1 MDMLLNEIDPVFL
14 LEWVLLCSIMVI
26 ASYTTYT
33 DISHRE
39 ISNSATWT
47 LLGLGLMGQMGLW
60 VLGEVALVQIGLSFL
75 LGFAVGYLL
84 FMYGFWGAGDA
95 KLYWAMVAAMPSTL
109 FGQKWPTVS
118 LAFFSL
124 DTPIWA
130 LLVNTILANTVFLV
144 VLLVIHKPNPIKPIE
159 TSASE
164 HRKGMG
170 WGWLRSG
177 VEAAGLSGLVLGG
190 TTLVGG
196 TLTLAEAIVVG
207 AVLYL
212 IHEDLTKTPNR
223 IIWVVPGIVIG
234 VFSAI
239 GTGDYLIY
247 LVLWAVLWGIRN
259 VYVYIHSLDYQK
271 FVQQVSIDALQPGM
285 VLHQSIYEA
294 PAKDRVEVISFGEQ
308 SRDTRELIGRTGKPL
323 TIRKVRQLK
332 DLQKKGLFREWD
344 DQLEIELSLPFAPAL
359 MVGVGL
365 TLVWA
370 GTIVGP
376 ANRWI
381 QPLLDAF

>member
-14 LEWVLLCSIMVI
+14 LEWVLLCSIMVV

-39 ISNSATWT
+39 IPNSATWT
-47 LLGLGLMGQMGLW
+47 LLGLGLMGQIELW
-60 VLGEVALVQIGLSFL
+60 VLGEVEFVQIGLSFL
-75 LGFAVGYLL
+75 LGFVVGYLL

-95 KLYWAMVAAMPSTL
+95 KLYWAMVTAMPSTL
-109 FGQKWPTVS
+109 FGEKWPTVS

-130 LLVNTILANTVFLV
+130 LLVNTILTNTVFLV
-144 VLLVIHKPNPIKPIE
+144 VLLVLHKPKKPIE
-159 TSASE
+159 TSANE
-164 HRKGMG
+164 RRKGMG

-177 VEAAGLSGLVLGG
+177 IEAVGLSGLVLGG

-212 IHEDLTKTPNR
+212 IHEDLTKTPNKVL
-223 IIWVVPGIVIG
+223 WVVPGLVIG

-247 LVLWAVLWGIRN
+247 IVLWAVLWGIRN

-271 FVQQVSIDALQPGM
+271 FVQPVSIDALQPGM

-294 PAKDRVEVISFGEQ
+294 PAKDRVEVVSFGEQ
-308 SRDTRELIGRTGKPL
+308 SRDTQELIGRTGKPL

-332 DLQKKGLFREWD
+332 DLQKRGLFREWD

-359 MVGVGL
+359 MIGISL
-365 TLVWA
+365 TLIWA
-370 GTIVGP
+370 GSIVGP

-381 QPLLDAF
+381 QPLFDAF

>member
-1 MDMLLNEIDPVFL
+1 MNVLLNEVNAVFL
-14 LEWVLLCSIMVI
+14 LEWALLCSIMVV

-39 ISNSATWT
+39 IPNSATWI

-60 VLGEVALVQIGLSFL
+60 VLGEVTLVQIGLSCL
-75 LGFAVGYLL
+75 LGFVVGYLL

-95 KLYWAMVAAMPSTL
+95 KLYWAMVAAIPSTL
-109 FGQKWPTVS
+109 FGGQWPTFS

-124 DTPIWA
+124 NAPIWA
-130 LLVNTILANTVFLV
+130 LLVNTILTNTVFLL
-144 VLLVIHKPNPIKPIE
+144 VLLVIHKPTKSIE
-159 TSASE
+159 TPASE
-164 HRKGMG
+164 PRKGMS

-190 TTLVGG
+190 TTLVGV

-212 IHEDLTKTPNR
+212 IHEDMTKAPNK
-223 IIWVVPGIVIG
+223 IILIVPGLVIG
-234 VFSAI
+234 IFSAI
-239 GTGDYLIY
+239 STGNYLIY

-271 FVQQVSIDALQPGM
+271 FVQPVSIDALQPGM
-285 VLHQSIYEA
+285 VLHQSIYET
-294 PAKDRVEVISFGEQ
+294 PAKDRVEVVAFSEQ
-308 SRDTRELIGRTGKPL
+308 SRDTRERIGRKGKPL

-344 DQLEIELSLPFAPAL
+344 DQVEIELSLPFAPAL
-359 MVGVGL
+359 MVGVSL
-365 TLVWA
+365 TLIWA
-370 GTIVGP
+370 GSIVRP

-381 QPLLDAF
+381 QPLFDAL

>member
-1 MDMLLNEIDPVFL
+1 MDVLLNEIDPVFL
-14 LEWVLLCSIMVI
+14 LEWALLCSIMVV

-39 ISNSATWT
+39 IPNSAVWT

-75 LGFAVGYLL
+75 LGFVVGYLL

-109 FGQKWPTVS
+109 FSQKWPTFS
-118 LAFFSL
+118 LGFFSL
-124 DTPIWA
+124 DTPPWA
-130 LLVNTILANTVFLV
+130 LLVSTILTNTVFLL
-144 VLLVIHKPNPIKPIE
+144 VLLVIHRPQKPIE

-164 HRKGMG
+164 PRKGIG
-170 WGWLRSG
+170 WGLLRSG
-177 VEAAGLSGLVLGG
+177 VEAAGVSGLVLGG

-212 IHEDLTKTPNR
+212 IHEDLTTAPNR
-223 IIWVVPGIVIG
+223 IILVVPGLVIG

-239 GTGDYLIY
+239 STGDYLIY
-247 LVLWAVLWGIRN
+247 LVLWAVLWGIRT
-259 VYVYIHSLDYQK
+259 VYVYIHSLEYQK
-271 FVQQVSIDALQPGM
+271 FVQLVSIDALQPGM

-294 PAKDRVEVISFGEQ
+294 SEEGRVEVIPFGEQ
-308 SRDTRELIGRTGKPL
+308 SKDAQELIGRKGKPL

-332 DLQKKGLFREWD
+332 DLQRKGLFREWD
-344 DQLEIELSLPFAPAL
+344 DQLEVELSLPFAPAL
-359 MVGVGL
+359 MVGVSL
-365 TLVWA
+365 TLIWA
-370 GTIVGP
+370 GSIVRP
-376 ANRWI
+376 ANKWI
-381 QPLLDAF
+381 QPLFDAF

>member
-1 MDMLLNEIDPVFL
+1 MDVLLNEIDAVFL
-14 LEWVLLCSIMVI
+14 VEWALLCSIMVV

-39 ISNSATWT
+39 IPNAATWI
-47 LLGLGLMGQMGLW
+47 LLGLGLIGQMGLW
-60 VLGEVALVQIGLSFL
+60 VLDEVTLVQIGLSFV

-109 FGQKWPTVS
+109 FGQKWPTFS
-118 LAFFSL
+118 LSFFSL
-124 DTPIWA
+124 DTPLWA
-130 LLVNTILANTVFLV
+130 LLVNTILTNTVFLLA
-144 VLLVIHKPNPIKPIE
+144 LLVIHKPAKPVKK
-159 TSASE
+159 SASDNK
-164 HRKGMG
+164 KGMS
-170 WGWLRSG
+170 WDWVHSG
-177 VEAAGLSGLVLGG
+177 IEAAGVSGLVLGG

-212 IHEDLTKTPNR
+212 LHEDRTKVSNR
-223 IIWVVPGIVIG
+223 IIWVVPGLVIG

-239 GTGDYLIY
+239 GTGDDLIY

-259 VYVYIHSLDYQK
+259 VYVYIHTLDYQK
-271 FVQQVSIDALQPGM
+271 FVQPVTIDALQPGM

-294 PAKDRVEVISFGEQ
+294 PEEGRVEVVSFGEQ
-308 SRDTRELIGRTGKPL
+308 SRDTPELIGRKGKPL
-323 TIRKVRQLK
+323 TIRKVRQIK
-332 DLQKKGLFREWD
+332 DLQKKGLFRAWD
-344 DQLEIELSLPFAPAL
+344 DQLEVELSLPFAPIL

-365 TLVWA
+365 TLFWT
-370 GTIVGP
+370 GSIVGL
-376 ANRWI
+376 ANRWM
-381 QPLLDAF
+381 QPLFDAF

>member
-1 MDMLLNEIDPVFL
+1 MDMLLNEIDPGFL
-14 LEWVLLCSIMVI
+14 LEWVLLCSIMVV

-47 LLGLGLMGQMGLW
+47 LLVLGLMGQMGLW

-75 LGFAVGYLL
+75 IGFAVGYLL

-95 KLYWAMVAAMPSTL
+95 KLYWAMVTAMPSTL
-109 FGQKWPTVS
+109 FSEKWPTVS

-130 LLVNTILANTVFLV
+130 LLVNTILTNTVFLV
-144 VLLVIHKPNPIKPIE
+144 VLLVLHKPKKPIE
-159 TSASE
+159 TSTNE

-177 VEAAGLSGLVLGG
+177 IEAAGLSGLVLGG

-223 IIWVVPGIVIG
+223 VLWVVPGLVIG

-247 LVLWAVLWGIRN
+247 LVLWVVLWGIRN

-294 PAKDRVEVISFGEQ
+294 PAKDRVKVISFGEQ
-308 SRDTRELIGRTGKPL
+308 SRDTQELIGRTGKPL

-332 DLQKKGLFREWD
+332 DLQKRGLFREWD

-359 MVGVGL
+359 MIGISL
-365 TLVWA
+365 TLIWA
-370 GTIVGP
+370 GSIVGP

-381 QPLLDAF
+381 QPLFDAF

>member
-1 MDMLLNEIDPVFL
+1 MDMLLNEIEPVFL
-14 LEWVLLCSIMVI
+14 VEWGLLCSIMVV

-39 ISNSATWT
+39 IPNAAIWT
-47 LLGLGLMGQMGLW
+47 LLGLGLIGQMGLW
-60 VLGEVALVQIGLSFL
+60 VLGEVEFVQIGLSFL

-124 DTPIWA
+124 DTPIGA
-130 LLVNTILANTVFLV
+130 LLVNTILTNTIFLV
-144 VLLVIHKPNPIKPIE
+144 VLLVLHKPAKPIE
-159 TSASE
+159 PSARE
-164 HRKGMG
+164 HSKGLS
-170 WGWLRSG
+170 WDWVRSG
-177 VEAAGLSGLVLGG
+177 MEAAGLSGLVLGG
-190 TTLVGG
+190 TTLVGA
-196 TLTLAEAIVVG
+196 TLTFAEAIVVG
-207 AVLYL
+207 AILYL
-212 IHEDLTKTPNR
+212 IHEDRTKVPNR
-223 IIWVVPGIVIG
+223 IIWIVPGLVIG

-259 VYVYIHSLDYQK
+259 VYVYIHALEYQK
-271 FVQQVSIDALQPGM
+271 FVQHVSIDALQPGM
-285 VLHQSIYEA
+285 VLHHSIYET
-294 PAKDRVEVISFGEQ
+294 PNKDRVEVVAFGEQ
-308 SRDTRELIGRTGKPL
+308 DSDTRERIGRKGKPL

-332 DLQKKGLFREWD
+332 ALQKKGLFRAWD
-344 DQLEIELSLPFAPAL
+344 DQLEVELSLPFAPIL

-365 TLVWA
+365 TLIWA
-370 GTIVGP
+370 GSIVRP

-381 QPLLDAF
+381 QPLFETF

>member
-1 MDMLLNEIDPVFL
+1 MDVLLNEIDPVFL
-14 LEWVLLCSIMVI
+14 LEWALLCSIMVV

-39 ISNSATWT
+39 IPNSAVWT

-75 LGFAVGYLL
+75 LGFVVGYLL

-109 FGQKWPTVS
+109 FSQKWPTFS
-118 LAFFSL
+118 LGFFSL
-124 DTPIWA
+124 DTPPWA
-130 LLVNTILANTVFLV
+130 LLVNTILTNTVFLL
-144 VLLVIHKPNPIKPIE
+144 VLLVIHRPQKPIE

-164 HRKGMG
+164 PRKGIG

-177 VEAAGLSGLVLGG
+177 VEAAGVSGLVLGG

-212 IHEDLTKTPNR
+212 IHEDLATAPNR
-223 IIWVVPGIVIG
+223 IILVVPGLVIG

-239 GTGDYLIY
+239 STGDYLIY
-247 LVLWAVLWGIRN
+247 LVLWAVLWGIRT
-259 VYVYIHSLDYQK
+259 VYVYIHSLEYQK
-271 FVQQVSIDALQPGM
+271 FVQPVSIDALQPGM

-294 PAKDRVEVISFGEQ
+294 SEEGRVEVIPFGEQ
-308 SRDTRELIGRTGKPL
+308 SRDAQELIGRKGKPL

-332 DLQKKGLFREWD
+332 DLQRKGLFREWD
-344 DQLEIELSLPFAPAL
+344 DQLEVELSLPFAPAL
-359 MVGVGL
+359 MVSVSL
-365 TLVWA
+365 TLIWA
-370 GTIVGP
+370 GSIVRP
-376 ANRWI
+376 ANKWI
-381 QPLLDAF
+381 QPLFDAF

>member
-14 LEWVLLCSIMVI
+14 LEWVLLCSIMVV

-33 DISHRE
+33 DTSHRE
-39 ISNSATWT
+39 IPNSATWT
-47 LLGLGLMGQMGLW
+47 LLGLGLMGQIGLW
-60 VLGEVALVQIGLSFL
+60 VLGEVEFVQTGLSFL
-75 LGFAVGYLL
+75 MGFAVGYLL

-95 KLYWAMVAAMPSTL
+95 KLYWAMVTAMPSTL

-130 LLVNTILANTVFLV
+130 LLVNTILTNTVFLV
-144 VLLVIHKPNPIKPIE
+144 VLLVLHKPKKPIE
-159 TSASE
+159 TSANE
-164 HRKGMG
+164 RRKGMG

-177 VEAAGLSGLVLGG
+177 IESAGLSGLVLGG

-223 IIWVVPGIVIG
+223 VLWVIPGLVIG
-234 VFSAI
+234 IFSAI

-259 VYVYIHSLDYQK
+259 VYVYIHSLEYQK
-271 FVQQVSIDALQPGM
+271 FVQPVSIDALQPGM

-294 PAKDRVEVISFGEQ
+294 PAKDRVKVISFGEQ
-308 SRDTRELIGRTGKPL
+308 SRDTQELIGRTGKPL
-323 TIRKVRQLK
+323 TVRKVRQLK
-332 DLQKKGLFREWD
+332 DLQKRGLFRKWD

-359 MVGVGL
+359 MIGISL
-365 TLVWA
+365 TLIWA
-370 GTIVGP
+370 GSIVRP

-381 QPLLDAF
+381 QSLFDAF

>member
-1 MDMLLNEIDPVFL
+1 MDILLNEIDAVFL
-14 LEWVLLCSIMVI
+14 IEWALLCSIMVV

-39 ISNSATWT
+39 IPNAATWI

-60 VLGEVALVQIGLSFL
+60 VLDEVTLVQIGLSFV

-95 KLYWAMVAAMPSTL
+95 KLYWAMVVAIPSTL
-109 FGQKWPTVS
+109 FGGKWPTFS

-124 DTPIWA
+124 DTPLWA
-130 LLVNTILANTVFLV
+130 LLVNTILTNTVFLV
-144 VLLVIHKPNPIKPIE
+144 VLLVIHKPAKPVK
-159 TSASE
+159 TPASE
-164 HRKGMG
+164 QRKGMS
-170 WGWLRSG
+170 WEWVRSG
-177 VEAAGLSGLVLGG
+177 IEAAGVSGLVLGG
-190 TTLVGG
+190 TTLVGA

-212 IHEDLTKTPNR
+212 LHEDRTKASQR
-223 IIWVVPGIVIG
+223 IIWVVPGLVIG

-247 LVLWAVLWGIRN
+247 LVLWAVLWGIRT
-259 VYVYIHSLDYQK
+259 VYVYIHSLEYQK
-271 FVQQVSIDALQPGM
+271 FVQPVAIDALQPGM

-294 PAKDRVEVISFGEQ
+294 PEQDRVEVVSFGEQ
-308 SRDTRELIGRTGKPL
+308 NREDQDLVGRKGRPL

-332 DLQKKGLFREWD
+332 DLQKKGLFRIWN
-344 DQLEIELSLPFAPAL
+344 DQLEVELSLPFAPIL

-365 TLVWA
+365 TLIWA
-370 GTIVGP
+370 GSIVRP
-376 ANRWI
+376 ANQWI
-381 QPLLDAF
+381 QPLFDAF

>member
-14 LEWVLLCSIMVI
+14 LEWALLCSIMVV

-39 ISNSATWT
+39 IPNSATWT
-47 LLGLGLMGQMGLW
+47 LLGLGLMGQTGLW
-60 VLGEVALVQIGLSFL
+60 VLGEVALAQIGLSFV
-75 LGFAVGYLL
+75 LGFAIGYLL

-95 KLYWAMVAAMPSTL
+95 KLYWTMVAAMPSTL
-109 FGQKWPTVS
+109 FGQKWLTFS

-124 DTPIWA
+124 GTPIWA
-130 LLVNTILANTVFLV
+130 LLVNTILTNTVFLV
-144 VLLVIHKPNPIKPIE
+144 VLLVIHKPAKPIKTP
-159 TSASE
+159 ASDNK
-164 HRKGMG
+164 KGMS
-170 WGWLRSG
+170 WEWVRSG
-177 VEAAGLSGLVLGG
+177 IEAAGLGGLVLGG
-190 TTLVGG
+190 ATLVGG

-212 IHEDLTKTPNR
+212 IHEDLTTAPNR
-223 IIWVVPGIVIG
+223 IILVVPGLVIG
-234 VFSAI
+234 IFSTI

-259 VYVYIHSLDYQK
+259 VYVYIHSLEYQK
-271 FVQQVSIDALQPGM
+271 FVQLVSIDALQSGM

-294 PAKDRVEVISFGEQ
+294 PEEGRVEVVPFGEQ
-308 SRDTRELIGRTGKPL
+308 GRDAWELIGRTGKPL
-323 TIRKVRQLK
+323 TMRKVRQLK
-332 DLQKKGLFREWD
+332 EFQKKGLFHKWD
-344 DQLEIELSLPFAPAL
+344 DQLEVELSLPFAPAL

-365 TLVWA
+365 TLIWA
-370 GTIVGP
+370 GSIVRP

>member
-1 MDMLLNEIDPVFL
+1 MDVLLNEIDPVFL
-14 LEWVLLCSIMVI
+14 LEWALLCSIMVV

-39 ISNSATWT
+39 IPNAAIWI
-47 LLGLGLMGQMGLW
+47 LLGLGLIGQMGLW
-60 VLGEVALVQIGLSFL
+60 VLDEVTLLQIGLSFV

-109 FGQKWPTVS
+109 FGPKWQTVS
-118 LAFFSL
+118 LSFFSL
-124 DTPIWA
+124 DTPLWA
-130 LLVNTILANTVFLV
+130 LLVNTILTNTVFLI
-144 VLLVIHKPNPIKPIE
+144 VLLVIHKPAKPIK
-159 TSASE
+159 TLASE
-164 HRKGMG
+164 PRKGMS
-170 WGWLRSG
+170 WGWVRSG
-177 VEAAGLSGLVLGG
+177 IEAAGLSGLVLGG

-212 IHEDLTKTPNR
+212 IHEDRTKAHHR
-223 IIWVVPGIVIG
+223 VIWVVPGLIIG

-239 GTGDYLIY
+239 GTGNYLIY

-259 VYVYIHSLDYQK
+259 VYVYIHSLEYQK
-271 FVQQVSIDALQPGM
+271 FVQPVFIDALQPGM

-294 PAKDRVEVISFGEQ
+294 PEKDRVEVVSFGEQ
-308 SRDTRELIGRTGKPL
+308 SKDTQELIGRMGKPL
-323 TIRKVRQLK
+323 TVRKVRQLK

-344 DQLEIELSLPFAPAL
+344 DQLEVELSLPFAPIL

-365 TLVWA
+365 TLIWA
-370 GTIVGP
+370 GSIVGP
-376 ANRWI
+376 ASRWI
-381 QPLLDAF
+381 QPLFDAF